1 MKIKV
6 MTFNIRYD
14 NPEDGQNRFEN
25 RKPLIKAFLDREKPD
40 VIGFQE
46 ALPDMRVWLSEIL
59 CEYVLVGTG
68 CCKDMIDGESSS
80 IAYRRDKYD
89 LVKFEQFWLSDTP
102 DIPGSVYNLDQSH
115 CPRMCAV
122 ATLVER
128 QSGKVFNFA
137 NTHLDHLGRYAMVC
151 GSSMIV
157 SRLLSGKEHL
167 PFFVTGDMNLKPGD
181 AELQVF
187 KNAPDFNDLTSG
199 VGDDETTYHGFGK
212 VQKNCK
218 IDYIFSSGSAVDGT
232 LVVHKDREGNVYLSD
247 HYPISVVAEI

>member
-232 LVVHKDREGNVYLSD
+232 LVVHKDREDGLYLSD